1 MCVLQQVAW
10 TVVLVRTVATDRMET
25 MAKMA
30 RMVAMV
36 RHNLST
42 YILSHMPSMLTDN

>member
-36 RHNLST
+36 RHTLHPVPHA
-42 YILSHMPSMLTDN
+42 IDVD